1 MHARTRR
8 AGLAICALLALS
20 SAGMADRALARSR
33 MAVGLNAG
41 NFGMRGVA
49 DVKHAVRLVRL
60 EHSVGVG
67 AVRAYANSG
76 VKVDLLF
83 SGPYTSAGVGAVN
96 PQAWV
101 ANALG
106 FYGAA
111 CTPRKCPY
119 VEVLNEPYWRVWWG
133 SNAAS
138 QANADAYARLLKAAH
153 DAFHAR
159 YGSSAPKILAACEN
173 QGWNNH
179 WCTEWRRSRAVPNP
193 ARYADYVTVH
203 PYGGTGSRASSARGM
218 RAMVRTAHRV
228 SRKPVFVTEVGWP
241 TATGCGPTGDS
252 LQWSEAQ
259 QARNLT
265 GFMNWAR
272 RTGYVAAVTYFN
284 YRDFGG
290 CTWYGVV
297 RTNGTHKPAYNAL
310 KREAAR

>member
-1 MHARTRR
+1 MTCV
-8 AGLAICALLALS
+8 LLTLLCAALVD
-20 SAGMADRALARSR
+20 SAHARSR

-41 NFGMRGVA
+41 NYGMQGVR

-60 EHSVGVG
+60 EHSVGVA
-67 AVRAYANSG
+67 AVRNYANHG

-106 FYGAA
+106 FYAAA

-138 QANADAYARLLKAAH
+138 QGNADAYARLLKAAH
-153 DAFHAR
+153 DGFHAR
-159 YGSSAPKILAACEN
+159 YGRSAPKILASCEN
-173 QGWNNH
+173 QSWNNH
-179 WCTEWRRSRAVPNP
+179 WCNSWRRSRAVPD
-193 ARYADYVTVH
+193 ALRYVDEVTVH
-203 PYGGTGSRASSARGM
+203 PYGGTGDRRSSARGM
-218 RAMVRTAHRV
+218 RAMVAAAHAASHKR
-228 SRKPVFVTEVGWP
+228 VFVTEVGWP
-241 TATGCGPTGDS
+241 TATNCGPTGDS

-259 QARNLT
+259 QAQNLT
-265 GFMNWAR
+265 GFLNWAR
-272 RTGYVAAVTYFN
+272 RTRYVGAVTYFN
-284 YRDFGG
+284 YRDFGS